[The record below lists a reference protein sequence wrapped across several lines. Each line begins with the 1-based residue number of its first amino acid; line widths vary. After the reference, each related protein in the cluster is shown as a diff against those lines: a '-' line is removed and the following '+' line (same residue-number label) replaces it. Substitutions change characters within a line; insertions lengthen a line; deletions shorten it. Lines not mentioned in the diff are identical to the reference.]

1 MQPTASVV
9 NACYDPLYLTD
20 CFKAMELTYN
30 ARILGEFDFD
40 PRFLAEP
47 EIMIWLY
54 KEHLTVNETY
64 HQLFL
69 IHGQIN
75 QLIRI
80 EEKQMKDDYIR
91 NMLNINGYLMEKQP
105 FKPSY
110 IQRMI
115 RDLLD
120 VQNELGVYPAYI
132 VCLEFKKEFERI
144 KLNITD
150 EHTRYM
156 VILGIRFLDF
166 IHSLYSKV
174 INKLQINVENFALL
188 NLASCKLL
196 RLLDII
202 QCYHDSTS
210 QLSAL
215 IFVDRVLFSFA
226 ISKFLELLSDSE
238 RFSYMKPSFFVGKSI
253 ALVNLFHHLA

>member
-1 MQPTASVV
+1 M

-40 PRFLAEP
+40 PQFLAEP
-47 EIMIWLY
+47 EIMIWLF

-64 HQLFL
+64 LQLFFV
-69 IHGQIN
+69 HSQIN

-80 EEKQMKDDYIR
+80 EEKQGKEDYIR
-91 NMLNINGYLMEKQP
+91 NMLNINDYLMEKSP

-110 IQRMI
+110 IRRMI

-120 VQNELGVYPAYI
+120 IHGELGVYPAYL

-144 KLNITD
+144 KLNIAD
-150 EHTRYM
+150 ENTRYM
-156 VILGIRFLDF
+156 IMLGIKFLDF
-166 IHSLYSKV
+166 VRSLYSKV
-174 INKLQINVENFALL
+174 IEKLKKIDVENLAIQ

-202 QCYHDSTS
+202 HCYHDSNG
-210 QLSAL
+210 QLSGL

-226 ISKFLELLSDSE
+226 IAKFLEHLTGSQQFD
-238 RFSYMKPSFFVGKSI
+238 YIKPSFFVGKWQ
-253 ALVNLFHHLA
+253 LTLQFW